1 MRSTLMKVALV
12 QFAPKL
18 NRSNLENIVDLIEQ
32 HKSADVVVFPELA
45 LSGYLLQDKLFE
57 DAWKIEELDVIA
69 EASKECDVVIGAAL
83 WDNGKVYN
91 SALYFSGGQLIH
103 IHHKNHL
110 PTYGM
115 FEEGR
120 YFACGNDIHV
130 FPTPSGTAVMV
141 VCEDLWRADTIAK
154 ISASNAEIL
163 YVLAASPARNFTDDG
178 LGIEAQW
185 DSLLKATALLS
196 HNYVVFVNRVGFE
209 DGLGFWG
216 GSRVVTPEGEIEYLL
231 PKFENA
237 SLEAKLNHRLQKV
250 GRYLAKYA

>member
-1 MRSTLMKVALV
+1 MKVALI
-12 QFAPKL
+12 QSAPKL
-18 NRSNLENIVDLIEQ
+18 NRSNLAEVLALVEENLD
-32 HKSADVVVFPELA
+32 ADVAVFPELA

-57 DAWKIEELDVIA
+57 DAWHIDELA
-69 EASKECDVVIGAAL
+69 GLAQASKDCDIAIGAAL
-83 WDNGKVYN
+83 WDEGKVYN
-91 SALYFSGGQLIH
+91 SALYFSRGELLH

-120 YFACGNDIHV
+120 YFVSGDRIESFKTPYGN
-130 FPTPSGTAVMV
+130 AVMV

-154 ISASNAEIL
+154 ITASDAEIV
-163 YVLAASPARNFTDDG
+163 YVLSASPARGFEESD
-178 LGIEAQW
+178 LEIESQW

-216 GSRVVTPEGEIEYLL
+216 GSRIITPMGKCEYVLE
-231 PKFENA
+231 KFNPQNKIVE
-237 SLEAKLNHRLQKV
+237 LNHTLRKL
-250 GRYLAKYA
+250 GRYLSRNL